1 MIQVFDVHKTY
12 DKTRH
17 ALAGLSLHV
26 AKGEMVFFT
35 GPTGAG
41 KTTLLRLLYGAEHPE
56 RGQVIVNGYN
66 VARLKRWDLPIFRRT
81 LGVVF
86 QDFKLLPQRTVFD
99 NVALALRACGV
110 PRREVQQRVLRLLQH
125 VGLVQQREV
134 LSRHLSGGEQQRVAI
149 ARALVNAPQL
159 VLADEPTGNLDAEMA
174 AEIFQLFVAIH
185 RQGTTMV
192 IATHDRA
199 LVDRLGYRIIALR
212 AGQLVSE

>member
-1 MIQVFDVHKTY
+1 
-12 DKTRH
+12 
-17 ALAGLSLHV
+17 
-26 AKGEMVFFT
+26 
-35 GPTGAG
+35 
-41 KTTLLRLLYGAEHPE
+41 
-56 RGQVIVNGYN
+56 
-66 VARLKRWDLPIFRRT
+66 VARLKRWDVPIFRRT

-125 VGLVQQREV
+125 VGLVQQRGV